1 MLNLSVPYGK
11 SEKQFSLPDELEI
24 NYISANPLTPITDFK
39 EYILRKLENPT
50 GSKPFKEI
58 FKKGEKVAIVVSD
71 VTRLWVR
78 SYDFLPIL
86 IDELNMLG
94 IPDNDI
100 SIVMSTGDHREQSK
114 EEHRLIVGEEVLGRI
129 KIFDH
134 DCFADD
140 LVFLGVTS
148 RGTNVY
154 FNRQVH
160 EADKVIITGGICYH
174 LLAGFGGGRKSLAP
188 GITGYDTIQENH
200 GLAIKAEPG
209 QIGTGILIG
218 NPVAEDMDE
227 AAAMTNADFLLNV
240 VVNEKKEF
248 IGIVAGHWRDAHL
261 EGTKIVEK
269 AFGIPIAKKADVVI
283 ASSGGYPKDIQLY
296 QSIKTLDNAYY
307 AAKDGGSIILVSE
320 CSDGPGPESYLS
332 WFKYDNYDVMA
343 KALYEGFTMP
353 GFVALRTAEILL
365 DKTVYLVS
373 SLEQEVVERV
383 GMKPVS
389 SVDEA
394 LKIINEKQH
403 QKKQQINSV
412 HIMPHGAITYPIQMS
427 EV

>member
-11 SEKQFSLPDELEI
+11 SEKHFNLPEEVEI
-24 NYISANPLTPITDFK
+24 NYINANPLMPIKDFK
-39 EYILRKLENPT
+39 KYILHKLEHPK

-78 SYDFLPIL
+78 SYDFLPVL
-86 IDELNMLG
+86 IDELNRLG
-94 IPDNDI
+94 IPDEDI

-114 EEHRLIVGEEVLGRI
+114 EEHRLIVGEEILERI

-140 LVFLGVTS
+140 LAFLGITS
-148 RGTNVY
+148 RGVNVY
-154 FNRQVH
+154 LNGRVH
-160 EADKVIITGGICYH
+160 EADRVIITGGICYH

-188 GITGYDTIQENH
+188 GVSGYKTIQENH

-209 QIGTGILIG
+209 QIGTGILDG

-227 AAAMTNADFLLNV
+227 AAAMAGPDFLLNV

-261 EGTKIVEK
+261 EGTKIVEE
-269 AFGIPIAKKADVVI
+269 AFGIPIAQKADVVI
-283 ASSGGYPKDIQLY
+283 ASSGGYPKDMQLY

-307 AAKDGGSIILVSE
+307 AVKNGGNIILVSE
-320 CSDGPGPESYLS
+320 CYDGPGPESYLS
-332 WFKYDNYDVMA
+332 WFKYNSYETMA

-353 GFVALRTAEILL
+353 GFVALRTAEIMLN
-365 DKTVYLVS
+365 KTVYLVS
-373 SLEQEVVERV
+373 SLEREVVEEV
-383 GMKPVS
+383 GMIPVDS
-389 SVDEA
+389 IDEA
-394 LKIINEKQH
+394 LEIINEKQ
-403 QKKQQINSV
+403 QIESV
-412 HIMPHGAITYPIQMS
+412 HIMPHGSITYPIIKIQKS
-427 EV
+427 